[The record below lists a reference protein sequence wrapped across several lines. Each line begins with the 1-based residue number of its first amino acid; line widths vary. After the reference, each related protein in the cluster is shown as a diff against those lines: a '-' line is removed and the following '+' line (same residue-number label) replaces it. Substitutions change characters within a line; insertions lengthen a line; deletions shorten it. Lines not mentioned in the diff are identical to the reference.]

1 MFKKSKMKAV
11 IFSMILCL
19 SVGFVGCSQ
28 KKDTA
33 KSNDSAQSE
42 SKASEKV
49 AKIKESGK
57 LILGTCADYPPYE
70 FHKIV
75 NGKDEIVGLDVEIA
89 KEIAKELGVK
99 LEIKDMGFDGL
110 IPSLKTGKID
120 LIISGMTPNEKRAKE
135 VDFSKVYYKAVQKVL
150 IRKED
155 KAKYKSVADLEG
167 KKVGAQT
174 SSIQEEIAH
183 KEVKDAKVSSL
194 SKVTELVL
202 ALKTKK
208 VDAVIVEGPVAKAY
222 ADKNNE
228 IMISDMTVGDPD
240 EGSAIAV
247 KKGNSDMVE
256 ALNKV
261 IDKLN
266 KEDKINEFVEK
277 ANEIAE

>member
-1 MFKKSKMKAV
+1 MFKKNKIKAL
-11 IFSMILCL
+11 IFSMVLCL

-28 KKDTA
+28 KNDTA

-42 SKASEKV
+42 NKASEKV

-75 NGKDEIVGLDVEIA
+75 NGKDEIVGLDIEIA
-89 KEIAKELGVK
+89 KEMAKELGVK

-174 SSIQEEIAH
+174 SSIQEEIAN